1 MIPTIEAKKGA
12 PMPAPV
18 SVAHPEAF
26 ISYASRDRA
35 RVLPI
40 ADQLQS
46 AGVRAW
52 LDRNRIDGGMVW
64 AEEIVRGIKS
74 CKAMLLM
81 CSDAAMRSRA
91 VKQEIQLAWK
101 YELAYLPLL
110 LEQTHFPEQ
119 LQFFLEG
126 CQWIEVMEKPA
137 EQWLPPVLRALA
149 RVGIESSRLAS
160 GHPAGGSGIQPTR
173 PAPDLHGLRAVA
185 KFTDRIWPLVVE
197 QQTQPGLALYEV
209 RDLGAAREGVEHR
222 IRLGSRVFWALDW
235 DQEAHLL
242 LLDEGPEGK
251 TYCLCPSWFAPDPHV
266 RPGLTL
272 LPQASAGCEP
282 FVVTGVPGREHLLAI
297 LTDQPLGLEWMTPDT
312 RVPARV
318 LSQGDIDELLAR
330 LRRLESGSWTALA
343 TYCDVIV

>member
-1 MIPTIEAKKGA
+1 MPTPLTSAN
-12 PMPAPV
+12 
-18 SVAHPEAF
+18 SEAF

-110 LEQTHFPEQ
+110 LEETHFPEQ

-126 CQWIEVMEKPA
+126 CQWIEVMERPA
-137 EQWLPPVLRALA
+137 AEWLPPVLRALE
-149 RVGIESSRLAS
+149 RVGIASSRLPFGSTAS
-160 GHPAGGSGIQPTR
+160 GSVIQLTR

-197 QQTQPGLALYEV
+197 RYTQLGLALYEV

-222 IRLGSRVFWALDW
+222 IRLGSQVFWALDW
-235 DQEAHLL
+235 DRDAYLL

-272 LPQASAGCEP
+272 LPQASAGCQP
-282 FVVTGVPGREHLLAI
+282 FVVTGIPGREHLLAI
-297 LTDQPLGLEWMTPDT
+297 LTDQPLGLEWKTPDT

-318 LSQGDIDELLAR
+318 LNQADIDELLAL
-330 LRRLESGSWTALA
+330 LRCLEPGSWTALA